1 MNNRT
6 YVHGLGH
13 VPGGDWLLLPH
24 LSLLLLL
31 LSSLVWHG
39 LEVGVVLVL
48 LSHTQE
54 VEGGVGADV
63 LVVRAAVIGDGAS
76 DCKDKGLIR
85 YL

>member
-1 MNNRT
+1 M
-6 YVHGLGH
+6 
-13 VPGGDWLLLPH
+13 PGGDWLLLPN

-48 LSHTQE
+48 LSHPQE

-76 DCKDKGLIR
+76 DCKDKGWIR
-85 YL
+85 DL